1 MSVSFL
7 DKENVQLGPVR
18 LCLHPIKLIRFEGNT
33 TPIPHGHKRG
43 VDKGGHEEKFLE
55 LPSVRART
63 KEALIGANGS
73 WMPRNGLRSVAM
85 MQPLVPSPRLVT
97 CGKLRSIATF
107 DQAVRNSCLRLGSDC
122 SSRYGIIDTLSHRD
136 PKRDTS
142 LIGMVK

>member
-85 MQPLVPSPRLVT
+85 MQPLVPSPSLDDET
-97 CGKLRSIATF
+97 
-107 DQAVRNSCLRLGSDC
+107 
-122 SSRYGIIDTLSHRD
+122 
-136 PKRDTS
+136 PKRDS
-142 LIGMVK
+142 GPSICAWRFFQASGYIEDKLHIF